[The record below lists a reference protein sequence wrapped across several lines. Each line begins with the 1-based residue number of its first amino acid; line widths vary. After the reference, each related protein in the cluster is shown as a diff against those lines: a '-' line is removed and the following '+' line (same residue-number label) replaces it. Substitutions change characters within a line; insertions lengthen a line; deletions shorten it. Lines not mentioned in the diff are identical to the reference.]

1 VEGKYL
7 DAGGL
12 LESQM
17 PVPHQRA
24 AIERHLLR
32 DTAYDALCAA
42 IVSGTLAPGE
52 RLHDDELCS
61 WLGLS
66 RTPVRDALG
75 RLEDEGLIETAPQR
89 YTQVAPLRAAD
100 AQHTFPVLAVVHGLA
115 TELAVPR
122 LDDRDFAELHEAN
135 DLFMAALRDG
145 DRTTAFAADDRFH
158 GVFVARSGNPQ
169 IVRTLTHLTPALHR
183 MEHQTAAQL
192 PGGRS
197 VAQHQAIVGRAMGG
211 DAAGAASA
219 VRANWMTLAALVER
233 SLS

>member
-1 VEGKYL
+1 
-7 DAGGL
+7 
-12 LESQM
+12 M
-17 PVPHQRA
+17 PVPQQRA

-66 RTPVRDALG
+66 RTPVRDAIG
-75 RLEDEGLIETAPQR
+75 RLEDEGLVETAPQR

-100 AQHTFPVLAVVHGLA
+100 VHDTFPLLAVVHGLA

-122 LDDRDFAELHEAN
+122 LVEADFTALQEAN
-135 DLFMAALRDG
+135 EAFMAALRDS
-145 DRTTAFAADDRFH
+145 DRDGAFAADDRFH
-158 GVFVARSGNPQ
+158 GVFVARADNPQ
-169 IVRTLTHLTPALHR
+169 IVRTLSHLTPALHR
-183 MEHQTAAQL
+183 LEHLTSAQL

-197 VAQHQAIVGRAMGG
+197 VAQHQAIVGRAAGH

-233 SLS
+233 ALA